1 MTVVAVSFGRYVLDR
16 SATPII
22 NKQEKIKSAFQGI
35 LDVVQTVT
43 SAIRTTFAGLIDSVQ
58 KKYDESISP
67 LLKSFSDGISKL
79 AEVFLDTFQANILP
93 VLQNA
98 ADRFADFTTSTLQ
111 PLIDKFLEFAGK
123 RTEGIQ

>member
-1 MTVVAVSFGRYVLDR
+1 M
-16 SATPII
+16 
-22 NKQEKIKSAFQGI
+22 
-35 LDVVQTVT
+35 VQTVA

-98 ADRFADFTTSTLQ
+98 ADRVADFTTSTLQ
-111 PLIDKFLEFAGK
+111 PLIDKFLEFAG
-123 RTEGIQ
+123 